1 MNPMVFVLTMAHI
14 FRLTFL
20 SVKPDHKFH
29 PMTYRIN
36 GWEETVRKRSC
47 TVSHSHYAIT
57 LYSYIYIYVC
67 VLSHFIPWCF
77 VLYRHMLYP
86 SPYHPFSTFFLLKS
100 QCWDS
105 LDPLYPIN
113 ISILSHEQ
121 NIIKGISTGI
131 SMGISIISIYH
142 INHGNPGYMINMD
155 IMGMWYP
162 WDISIHISIIPSGK
176 LTI

>member
-57 LYSYIYIYVC
+57 IYSFFYNIYVYIYIYLYIYIYVC
-67 VLSHFIPWCF
+67 YSFFSHDGVVFCVCF
-77 VLYRHMLYP
+77 WGVAVFLKRSAPHRWKSPAQGRHCSGP
-86 SPYHPFSTFFLLKS
+86 AVRITKRT
-100 QCWDS
+100 CRWD
-105 LDPLYPIN
+105 
-113 ISILSHEQ
+113 
-121 NIIKGISTGI
+121 KG
-131 SMGISIISIYH
+131 
-142 INHGNPGYMINMD
+142 
-155 IMGMWYP
+155 
-162 WDISIHISIIPSGK
+162 
-176 LTI
+176 L